1 MKPYSFWVNDFVF
14 GTRDDV
20 DSRRRRPYPY
30 DRPLDVRISS
40 SLHKRM
46 MERALAP
53 IPGAMVVKEYKPLL
67 RAPLLSQPLATK
79 IFQ

>member
-1 MKPYSFWVNDFVF
+1 MANAN
-14 GTRDDV
+14 GTHAVV
-20 DSRRRRPYPY
+20 DSRRRRPCPY
-30 DRPLDVRISS
+30 DRPLDVRISF

-46 MERALAP
+46 MERELAP
-53 IPGAMVVKEYKPLL
+53 IPGAVVVEEYKPLL